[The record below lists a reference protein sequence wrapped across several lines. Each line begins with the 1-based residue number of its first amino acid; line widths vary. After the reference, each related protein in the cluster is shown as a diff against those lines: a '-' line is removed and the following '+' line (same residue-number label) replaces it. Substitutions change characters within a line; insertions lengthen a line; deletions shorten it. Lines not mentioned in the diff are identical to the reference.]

1 MTLKER
7 MNKEIVPEL
16 CKQWSVPALAL
27 PCIKKV
33 TVNTGVGRIKESKEE
48 LENIVRELTKIT
60 GQKPK
65 SNAAK
70 KSIST
75 FKLRKGQVVGYSVT
89 LRGNRM
95 YDFLERLINIV
106 LPRSREFEGIR
117 YKSFDRSNNLT
128 IALKEQNIFPEI
140 RADDIKQAWGMSI
153 TVSINNAKNR
163 ENVVEYL
170 RKIGFVFEKEQ

>member
-7 MNKEIVPEL
+7 VNKGIIPEL
-16 CKQWSVPALAL
+16 SKQWSVPVLAL
-27 PCIKKV
+27 PRITKV
-33 TVNTGVGRIKESKEE
+33 TVNTGVGRIKESKDEM
-48 LENIVRELTKIT
+48 ENIVRELTMIT

-65 SNAAK
+65 SNPAK

-75 FKLRKGQVVGYSVT
+75 FKLRKGQVIGYSVT
-89 LRGNRM
+89 LRGTRM

-117 YKSFDRSNNLT
+117 YKSFDHNNNLT

-140 RADDIKQAWGMSI
+140 KADEIKQTWGMSI
-153 TVSINNAKNR
+153 TVSLTNAKNR
-163 ENVVEYL
+163 DNVVEYL

>member
-1 MTLKER
+1 MTLNER
-7 MNKEIVPEL
+7 IKKEIVPEL
-16 CKQWSVPALAL
+16 SKQWSVPALAL
-27 PCIKKV
+27 PKITKV
-33 TVNTGVGRIKESKEE
+33 TVNTGVGRIKDSKEE

-65 SNAAK
+65 PNAAK

-89 LRGNRM
+89 LRGTRM

-117 YKSFDRSNNLT
+117 FKSFDRNNNLT

-140 RADDIKQAWGMSI
+140 KADEIRQVWGMSI
-153 TVSINNAKNR
+153 TISINNAKNR
-163 ENVVEYL
+163 DNVVEYL